1 MVNVT
6 YHPPGKEIL
15 VAIWGNFCN
24 IPNRVKHVL
33 SCLIMPKKKDIWSQV
48 SKHLQ
53 SKLPKSQ
60 FSTWFSRA
68 ALEKLDSDVAIISV
82 PNKFVANWLADNYLT
97 EIKKS
102 FKSASNR
109 SPSIHF
115 SYNHASPVEA
125 FRDIGFGESPR
136 LHQRHR
142 LNPSMTFQ
150 HFVSGSYNRFAFT
163 SAVQVAEKAVS
174 HYNPFYIYSSPG
186 LGKTHLLH
194 AIGNHWVNIDP
205 YAKVRY
211 LSSDTFS
218 SDFIYAIKNDKVNE
232 LRIEYCNLDL
242 LLFDD
247 IQFLVNR
254 EKTQEEFLFI
264 FDSLYATEK
273 QIVITGNNPPH
284 KFKKLNPQLKS
295 RLGAGLLAGI
305 DLPDQGTKIEIVK
318 KRAGEDNLSI
328 PEDVVFFLAN
338 SSRDVKGLIK
348 NVVKLETYSSLNT
361 GDINISLVKAF
372 VSEKHKN
379 KIDLEDI
386 KATTAAYFNI
396 SVIDLMSYKKKR
408 VFSYPRQLAMY
419 LARRHTSLSFKDIGV
434 HFSHRDHSTVVHAI
448 KRIEGSKGRNEKI
461 LNDIKKIENLL
472 G

>member
-1 MVNVT
+1 
-6 YHPPGKEIL
+6 
-15 VAIWGNFCN
+15 
-24 IPNRVKHVL
+24 
-33 SCLIMPKKKDIWSQV
+33 MPKKKDIWSQV
-48 SKHLQ
+48 TKHLQ

-60 FSTWFSRA
+60 FTTWFSRA
-68 ALEKLDSDVAIISV
+68 DLEKLDSDVAIISV

-102 FKSASNR
+102 FKSASNH

-115 SYNHASPVEA
+115 SYNRASPAEA
-125 FRDIGFGESPR
+125 FRDFSFGESPR

-142 LNPSMTFQ
+142 LNPSMTFE
-150 HFVSGSYNRFAFT
+150 HLVLGSHNQFACT
-163 SAVQVAEKAVS
+163 SAVQVAEKAAS
-174 HYNPFYIYSSPG
+174 HYNPLYIYSSPG

-194 AIGNHWVNIDP
+194 AIGNHWLNTDP
-205 YAKVRY
+205 YVRLRY

-218 SDFIYAIKNDKVNE
+218 SDFVYAIKNDKVDE
-232 LRIEYCNLDL
+232 FRIEYCNLDL

-247 IQFLVNR
+247 IHLLANR

-273 QIVITGNNPPH
+273 QIVITGDNPPH

-295 RLGAGLLAGI
+295 RLGSGLLAGI

-318 KRAGEDNLSI
+318 KKTNEDNLNI

-338 SSRDVKGLIK
+338 SSRDVKELIK

-372 VSEKHKN
+372 MRDKHKN

-396 SVIDLMSYKKKR
+396 SIIDLMSHKKKR

-419 LARRHTSLSFKDIGV
+419 LARKHTSLSFKDIGV
-434 HFSHRDHSTVVHAI
+434 HFGHRDHSTAVHAI
-448 KRIEGSKGRNEKI
+448 KHIEGSKERSEKI

>member
-1 MVNVT
+1 
-6 YHPPGKEIL
+6 
-15 VAIWGNFCN
+15 
-24 IPNRVKHVL
+24 
-33 SCLIMPKKKDIWSQV
+33 MPKKKDIIWSQV
-48 SKHLQ
+48 TKHLQ

-60 FSTWFSRA
+60 FTTWFSRA
-68 ALEKLDSDVAIISV
+68 DLEKLDSDVAVISV

-102 FKSASNR
+102 FKSASNH

-115 SYNHASPVEA
+115 SYNHASPAEA
-125 FRDIGFGESPR
+125 FRDFGFGESPR

-142 LNPSMTFQ
+142 LNPSMTFE
-150 HFVSGSYNRFAFT
+150 HFVLGSHNRFACT
-163 SAVQVAEKAVS
+163 SAVQVAEKAAS
-174 HYNPFYIYSSPG
+174 HYNPLYIYSSPG

-194 AIGNHWVNIDP
+194 AIGNHWLNTDP
-205 YAKVRY
+205 YARLRY

-218 SDFIYAIKNDKVNE
+218 SDFVYAIKNDKVDE
-232 LRIEYCNLDL
+232 FRIEYCNLDL

-247 IQFLVNR
+247 IHLLANR

-284 KFKKLNPQLKS
+284 KFKKVNPQLKS
-295 RLGAGLLAGI
+295 RLGSGLLAGI
-305 DLPDQGTKIEIVK
+305 DLPDQGTKIQIVK
-318 KRAGEDNLSI
+318 KKAEEDNLNI

-338 SSRDVKGLIK
+338 SSRDVNELVK

-372 VSEKHKN
+372 MRDKHKD

-386 KATTAAYFNI
+386 KTTTAAYFNI
-396 SVIDLMSYKKKR
+396 SVMDLMSYKKKR
-408 VFSYPRQLAMY
+408 VFSYPRHLAMY
-419 LARRHTSLSFKDIGV
+419 LARKHTSLSSKDIGV
-434 HFSHRDHSTVVHAI
+434 HFGHRDHSTVVHAI
-448 KRIEGSKGRNEKI
+448 KRIEGSKERSEKI